1 MPSLQVPPLPPYSS
15 LVFFIPLISTGYIF
29 YAFIYTFIVYFWQ
42 TLWCIESTIRA
53 GILPVSFLLLL
64 LHYQHLKW
72 CLIYSDHLINIS
84 YWINLKLSSI
94 ISLVAPLK
102 KSLKCKCFQKAIGL
116 FLPPV
121 SYFIILPLLNLSLF
135 FLIFKCYVETHLD
148 VPCPQALL
156 SATLS
161 LWLQFLHAK
170 LLGQSLSTLPP
181 LLTLLPQN
189 LLQPHFHRNS
199 SRKVSL
205 KRSVVTSSPNI
216 MLCLN
221 IKSYI
226 WPC

>member
-1 MPSLQVPPLPPYSS
+1 MLETFSHHLFIKFNLSLLRISIQSLYQIETHTHHLQQQCHPSRYYRYLLTPVWFSLYHLFLPDTFSMHWFTH
-15 LVFFIPLISTGYIF
+15 LLFIFDRP
-29 YAFIYTFIVYFWQ
+29 
-42 TLWCIESTIRA
+42 CIESTIRA

-135 FLIFKCYVETHLD
+135 FL
-148 VPCPQALL
+148 
-156 SATLS
+156 
-161 LWLQFLHAK
+161 WFL
-170 LLGQSLSTLPP
+170 
-181 LLTLLPQN
+181 N
-189 LLQPHFHRNS
+189 
-199 SRKVSL
+199 V
-205 KRSVVTSSPNI
+205 
-216 MLCLN
+216 M
-221 IKSYI
+221 
-226 WPC
+226 

>member
-1 MPSLQVPPLPPYSS
+1 MNKSQIIINHFFGSTTEEIIKVQMFSEGYRSISS
-15 LVFFIPLISTGYIF
+15 SCLLFHHSSSS
-29 YAFIYTFIVYFWQ
+29 Q
-42 TLWCIESTIRA
+42 S
-53 GILPVSFLLLL
+53 LPV
-64 LHYQHLKW
+64 
-72 CLIYSDHLINIS
+72 
-84 YWINLKLSSI
+84 
-94 ISLVAPLK
+94 
-102 KSLKCKCFQKAIGL
+102 
-116 FLPPV
+116 LP
-121 SYFIILPLLNLSLF
+121 
-135 FLIFKCYVETHLD
+135 LIFKCYVETHLD

-181 LLTLLPQN
+181 LLALLPQN